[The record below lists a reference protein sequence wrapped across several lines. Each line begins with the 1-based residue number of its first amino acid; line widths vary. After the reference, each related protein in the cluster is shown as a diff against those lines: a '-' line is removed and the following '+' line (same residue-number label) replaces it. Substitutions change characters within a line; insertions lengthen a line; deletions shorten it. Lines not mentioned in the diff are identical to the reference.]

1 MTPTIYDDVIGSK
14 TERPDDPTVSYELVI
29 SENGDRDMKVLMA
42 TARGGSIVSEGWLVD
57 SIVRNQW
64 LSLAV
69 LITNKLYR
77 YECHFPKWD
86 HCFKFRDSKFVALH
100 DFSIY
105 VQDIKNIPDFS
116 VKQRDEEGKSTASDK
131 ADDEEDSSSSS
142 DDDSEP
148 PKKKR

>member
-1 MTPTIYDDVIGSK
+1 M
-14 TERPDDPTVSYELVI
+14 
-29 SENGDRDMKVLMA
+29 
-42 TARGGSIVSEGWLVD
+42 ARGGSIVSKKWLIN
-57 SIVRNQW
+57 SIAHKKW
-64 LSLAV
+64 LSPIHDGCGTSPLDKA
-69 LITNKLYR
+69 YY

-86 HCFKFRDSKFVALH
+86 HSSTFRDLKSTGGLLH